1 MMMEQRCEL
10 LRQMG
15 TKDIG
20 AIAEES
26 RNAEKDQKENKKYQA
41 EFQSQDNTM
50 TWSPTHNNRNNIKEE
65 EIRKTINYR
74 KMHNALSLNGAIT
87 NESENAELVV
97 VNMPLPPSSY
107 DSAREISYMEFIEAL
122 TDGVERV
129 LLVHGGGQEVV
140 TAYS

>member
-1 MMMEQRCEL
+1 MMEQRCEL

-65 EIRKTINYR
+65 
-74 KMHNALSLNGAIT
+74 
-87 NESENAELVV
+87 V
-97 VNMPLPPSSY
+97 
-107 DSAREISYMEFIEAL
+107 
-122 TDGVERV
+122 
-129 LLVHGGGQEVV
+129 
-140 TAYS
+140 